1 MTGSVLMLAQSAAAL
16 GLTASGLSFV
26 AAPAAVAAGSA
37 AEMFAGFKDAGAGV
51 VGVEA
56 VAAGNAAWSDGAPEL
71 SCVWLVAGGREGMSG
86 TGAESVFKG
95 AAAGATISGAAVATS
110 SVVVIGGA
118 GSTLAVMG
126 STHSS

>member
-37 AEMFAGFKDAGAGV
+37 AEMFAGFKDAGAEV

-56 VAAGNAAWSDGAPEL
+56 VAAVAAGNAAWRDGAAVL

-86 TGAESVFKG
+86 TGAVTAFKG
-95 AAAGATISGAAVATS
+95 AAAGAAMSGAAVATS
-110 SVVVIGGA
+110 SVVVI
-118 GSTLAVMG
+118 
-126 STHSS
+126 